1 MFRATISSVNL
12 FTDSISTIAEL
23 IDEGLFKITKDEISL
38 SAADRAMVAVV
49 KFSLSAK
56 AFDEYELEKEREIGL
71 NIPGFLS
78 VLKRATAQDKVTF
91 NLADNKL
98 QVDIR
103 GQSRRRFIVPLIE
116 LTREEIP
123 DIQQLEQNFTTKV
136 QLNPEILQS
145 GIEDAEIISDSVIFQ
160 AEPKKF
166 LMKAEGDVSK
176 AELELESGDSALISL
191 TADGEVKS
199 RYPLDYL
206 KKMLKAARI
215 ADSVSLAFGQDYPI
229 KLSFSAGDKASLE
242 FVLAPRV
249 SED

>member
-1 MFRATISSVNL
+1 MFKATISNVGL
-12 FTDSISTIAEL
+12 LTDSISTIAEL
-23 IDEGLFKITKDEISL
+23 IDEGIFKIAKDEITL

-49 KFSLSAK
+49 KFNLSAK

-78 VLKRATAQDKVTF
+78 VLKRATSQDKVSL
-91 NLADNKL
+91 NLAENKL

-103 GQSRRRFIVPLIE
+103 GKSKRKFVVPLIE

-123 DIQQLEQNFTTKV
+123 DIEQLEKNFTTKV
-136 QLNPEILQS
+136 QLAPEILQN

-176 AELELESGDSALISL
+176 TELELESGDSALISL
-191 TADGEVKS
+191 NADAEVKS
-199 RYPLDYL
+199 RYPIDYL

-215 ADSVSLAFGQDYPI
+215 ADSVSIAFGQDYPMKI
-229 KLSFSAGDKASLE
+229 SFVAGDKASLE